1 MICKQKIVCL
11 VKQIA
16 LRTFFI
22 LISLLINI
30 SLFSYRSYAQR
41 YYFEHFQVEQGMSNN
56 TASCVIQDQ
65 KGFIW
70 IGTKD
75 GLNRFD
81 GYNFKIFRNEKNDPT
96 SLGNNSVWKL
106 FESSN
111 GTIWVGTEHGV
122 FAYDPHLEIF
132 SHTAGTPKQLV
143 RAMVEDAEGNMWFI
157 IHFKLY
163 MLSAKTKKVTAIQG
177 EQLDFCTAIT
187 LSQNKEIWVATM
199 YGSIG
204 RYNANSKKFS
214 FFSVFDHSPAPVSP
228 WLERIFDTGEGYL
241 LIGTATQGIKKF
253 NLESNTYDDVLIY
266 NADNTE
272 IFARDFLKMKPDEY
286 WIATESGIY
295 IYNTTHNSFNNL
307 KKDYQN
313 PYAISDNAVYSFC
326 RDKQGGVWIGT
337 YFGGINYLPNKS
349 LVFQKYFP
357 QFGTGTIKANAIR
370 EITSDDKEN
379 LWIGTEDD
387 GLYKF
392 DPQTGIFSNYKPS
405 PKEKSIAHTNI
416 HGLAFSQNKLWVGT
430 FEHGL
435 NAMNLPEAT
444 VTDHYTS
451 NPATGLRSNFIHSLY
466 KTAND
471 QLWVGTSNGIYIY
484 SKNNNNFITP
494 AYFPKEAFYSSI
506 LELSDGS
513 VLAGTFQDG
522 LHYYSPTR
530 KTYGRIQIIKN
541 NINLL
546 AENRITYL
554 FESHD
559 KTIWIASED
568 KLYNV
573 NTQTN
578 NVLIFSTSTGLPS
591 NMIYTIVEDAQ
602 HNKWITTSKGLV
614 LMDPEYKILRI
625 FTRMDGLLN
634 DQFNYSSCY
643 KTKDGTIYL
652 GSVKGLIS
660 FNPRDLRMEHYTPPV
675 YITNISFFNS
685 SLSVNP
691 EKGPLRQSALITD
704 EITLPH
710 DQSTFHID
718 FAALNFTSP
727 GNIEY
732 AYQLENLDKKWN
744 HIKKSR
750 RVYFTNLSPG
760 SYLFRVRSTDGNG
773 EWSPNEKTLL
783 IKILP
788 PWWRTSLAYI
798 IYALLAAL
806 GVYGIV
812 RFYHNRQLEKQQ
824 RSMELFERIK
834 EKETYE
840 SKIDF
845 FTKIAHEIRT
855 PLTLIK
861 APLEKLM
868 RGLASPAQ
876 KDKYLAVMN
885 KNTERLLDLTN
896 QLLDFRRVEAGAFA
910 LSLEEKNINDLI
922 KNIWNNF
929 HPLAESRGI
938 KMDFTAQGVYS
949 CKIDEEATTKIV
961 SNLLDN
967 AVKYCQHIVTLS
979 ITGDGN
985 GFVTIQISNDGPLI
999 PVDLRNKIFQPFF
1012 RSKKTDKITGT
1023 GMGLALSRS
1032 LTELQGGSLIMQIAD
1047 HLNIFVLK
1055 LPTEV

>member
-1 MICKQKIVCL
+1 MYVW

-16 LRTFFI
+16 LRPFLTLIIFFI
-22 LISLLINI
+22 HIGV
-30 SLFSYRSYAQR
+30 FSYQSHAQR
-41 YYFEHFQVEQGMSNN
+41 YYFEHLQVEQGISNN
-56 TASCVIQDQ
+56 TASCVIQDK

-81 GYNFKIFRNEKNDPT
+81 GYEFKVFRNKKNDTT

-106 FESSN
+106 FESSD

-122 FAYDPHLEIF
+122 FAYDPKLETF
-132 SHTAGTPKQLV
+132 SHAAGTPKQLV
-143 RAMVEDAEGNMWFI
+143 RAIVEDAEGNMWFI
-157 IHFKLY
+157 ISFRLY
-163 MLSAKTKKVTAIQG
+163 ILSGKTKTVTVINDR
-177 EQLDFCTAIT
+177 QLEFCTTLT
-187 LSQNKEIWVATM
+187 LSKNKEVWVATM

-204 RYNANSKKFS
+204 QYNVNSKKFQ
-214 FFSVFDHSPAPVSP
+214 FYSVFDHSPAPVSP
-228 WLERIFDTGEGYL
+228 WLERIYDTGEGYL
-241 LIGTATQGIKKF
+241 LIGTATQGIKRF
-253 NLESNTYDDVLIY
+253 DLVSRTYNDVLIY

-272 IFARDFLKMKPDEY
+272 IFARDFLKINPDEY

-295 IYNTTHNSFNNL
+295 IYNTTHNRFNNL

-326 RDKQGGVWIGT
+326 RDKQGGIWIGT

-357 QFGTGTIKANAIR
+357 QFATGTIKANAIR
-370 EITSDDKEN
+370 EITSDNNEN
-379 LWIGTEDD
+379 LWIGTEDN

-392 DPQTGIFSNYKPS
+392 NPQTGVFSNYKPT
-405 PKEKSIAHTNI
+405 PRGKSIAHTNI

-435 NAMNLPEAT
+435 NAMNLPEGI
-444 VTDHYTS
+444 VSDHYTS
-451 NPATGLRSNFIHSLY
+451 NSSTGLRSNFIHSLY
-466 KTAND
+466 KTNND

-484 SKNNNNFITP
+484 NRKDNNFITP
-494 AYFPKEAFYSSI
+494 DYFPKEAFYSTI

-513 VLAGTFQDG
+513 ILAGTFQDG
-522 LHYYSPTR
+522 LHYYSPAR
-530 KTYGRIQIIKN
+530 NAYGHIQIIKKD
-541 NINLL
+541 INLL

-554 FESHD
+554 FESRD

-573 NTQTN
+573 NTKTN
-578 NVLIFSTSTGLPS
+578 NVRIFSTSTGLPS
-591 NMIYTIVEDAQ
+591 NMIYTIIEDA
-602 HNKWITTSKGLV
+602 HSNKWIATSKGLV
-614 LMDPEYKILRI
+614 LMDPQYRILRI
-625 FTRMDGLLN
+625 FTKMDGLLN

-652 GSVKGLIS
+652 GSVKGLVS
-660 FNPRDLRMEHYTPPV
+660 FNPENLKMEHFIPPV
-675 YITNISFFNS
+675 YITNISFFNN

-691 EKGPLRQSALITD
+691 EKGPLRQSALIAD

-732 AYQLENLDKKWN
+732 AYKLEGLDKKWN
-744 HIKKSR
+744 YIKKSR

-760 SYLFRVRSTDGNG
+760 SYLFRVRTTDGNG
-773 EWSPNEKTLL
+773 KWSPNGKTLV
-783 IKILP
+783 IQILP
-788 PWWRTSLAYI
+788 PWWRTGWAYLAYS
-798 IYALLAAL
+798 LLATISI
-806 GVYGIV
+806 YTIIS
-812 RFYHNRQLEKQQ
+812 FYHNRQLEKQQ
-824 RSMELFERIK
+824 RSMELFERVK
-834 EKETYE
+834 EKEMYE

-868 RGLASPAQ
+868 RGLASPSQ

-885 KNTERLLDLTN
+885 KNTDRLLNLTN
-896 QLLDFRRVEAGAFA
+896 QLLDFRRVESGSFT
-910 LSLEEKNINDLI
+910 LSLEEKNINDLV
-922 KNIWNNF
+922 KNIWGNF
-929 HPLAESRGI
+929 LPLAES
-938 KMDFTAQGVYS
+938 KGVSMSITTPHEYS
-949 CKIDEEATTKIV
+949 CKIDEEATTKII

-967 AVKYCQHIVTLS
+967 AIKYCQRRVALS
-979 ITGDGN
+979 IMNDQN
-985 GFVTIQISNDGPLI
+985 GFAAIELMNDGPLI
-999 PVDLRNKIFQPFF
+999 PADLRNRIFQPFF
-1012 RSKKTDKITGT
+1012 RSKLTEKITGT

-1032 LTELQGGSLIMQIAD
+1032 LAELQGGSLNMHTKD

-1055 LPTEV
+1055 LPIEV

>member
-1 MICKQKIVCL
+1 M

-22 LISLLINI
+22 LIFLLVNI
-30 SLFSYRSYAQR
+30 SLLSYRSYAQR
-41 YYFEHFQVEQGMSNN
+41 YYFEHFQVEQGISNN
-56 TASCVIQDQ
+56 TASCIIQDQ

-81 GYNFKIFRNEKNDPT
+81 GYSFKIFRNEKKDST

-111 GTIWVGTEHGV
+111 GTIWIGTEHGV
-122 FAYDPHLEIF
+122 FAYDPQLETF

-143 RAMVEDAEGNMWFI
+143 RAIAEDADGNMWFI
-157 IHFKLY
+157 ISFQLY
-163 MLSAKTKKVTAIQG
+163 MLSAQTKKVTAVLG
-177 EQLDFCTAIT
+177 AHLDFCTAIT

-199 YGSIG
+199 YGNIG
-204 RYNANSKKFS
+204 RYDANSKKFS

-253 NLESNTYDDVLIY
+253 NLENNTYDDVLVY

-272 IFARDFLKMKPDEY
+272 IFARDFLKIKPDEY

-295 IYNTTHNSFNNL
+295 IYNTTRKSFSNL

-313 PYAISDNAVYSFC
+313 PYAISDNAVYAFC
-326 RDKQGGVWIGT
+326 RDRQGGIWIGT
-337 YFGGINYLPNKS
+337 YFGGINYLPNQS

-357 QFGTGTIKANAIR
+357 QHGAGTLQANAIR
-370 EITSDDKEN
+370 EMTSDNHDN

-392 DPQTGIFSNYKPS
+392 DPRTEKFSNYKPTS
-405 PKEKSIAHTNI
+405 KGKGIAHTNI
-416 HGLAFSQNKLWVGT
+416 HGLAFSQDKLWVGT

-435 NAMNLPEAT
+435 NAMNLPKAT
-444 VTDHYTS
+444 ITDHYTS
-451 NPATGLRSNFIHSLY
+451 NSSTGLRSNFIHSLY
-466 KTAND
+466 KTAD
-471 QLWVGTSNGIYIY
+471 DRLWVGTSNGIYIY
-484 SKNNNNFITP
+484 NKKHNNFITP
-494 AYFPKEAFYSSI
+494 GYFPKEAFYSSI

-522 LHYYSPTR
+522 LHYYSPA
-530 KTYGRIQIIKN
+530 KKAYGRIQITQN
-541 NINLL
+541 NTNLL

-554 FESHD
+554 FESND

-614 LMDPEYKILRI
+614 LMDPQYKILRI

-643 KTKDGTIYL
+643 KAQDGTIYL
-652 GSVKGLIS
+652 GSVKGLVS
-660 FNPRDLRMEHYTPPV
+660 FNPGNLRLEHYSPPV
-675 YITNISFFNS
+675 YITNISFFNN

-691 EKGPLRQSALITD
+691 EEGPLRQSALITN

-718 FAALNFTSP
+718 FAALHFTSP

-732 AYQLENLDKKWN
+732 AYKLENLDKKWN
-744 HIKKSR
+744 YIKKSR

-773 EWSPNEKTLL
+773 EWSANEKTLL

-788 PWWRTSLAYI
+788 PWWRTQSAYL

-806 GVYGIV
+806 GIYGIV
-812 RFYHNRQLEKQQ
+812 RFYHNRQSEKQQ
-824 RSMELFERIK
+824 RNMELFERIK

-868 RGLASPAQ
+868 RGLASTDQ
-876 KDKYLAVMN
+876 KEKYLAVMN
-885 KNTERLLDLTN
+885 KNTDRLLNLTN

-910 LSLEEKNINDLI
+910 LSMEPKNINNLV

-929 HPLAESRGI
+929 HPLAESKGI
-938 KMDFTAQGVYS
+938 KMEFTAHGVYT
-949 CKIDEEATTKIV
+949 CKIDEEATTKVV

-967 AVKYCQHIVTLS
+967 AVKYCRHIVVVS
-979 ITGDGN
+979 IGHEAN

-999 PVDLRNKIFQPFF
+999 PADLRDKVFQPFF

-1032 LTELQGGSLIMQIAD
+1032 LTELQGGRLVMHVVN
-1047 HLNIFVLK
+1047 HLNVFVLN